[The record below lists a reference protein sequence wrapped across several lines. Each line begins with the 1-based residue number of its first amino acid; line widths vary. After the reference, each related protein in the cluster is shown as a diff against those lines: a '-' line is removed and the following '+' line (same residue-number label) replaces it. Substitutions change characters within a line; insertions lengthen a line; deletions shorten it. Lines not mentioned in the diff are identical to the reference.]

1 MAERC
6 PPIQVNGTTMAPQP
20 HRRFLL
26 PDPYHR
32 ASLTAGG
39 GISWSPSPCPALPC
53 ASGGVWGQSSDC
65 RCCCGDLQPA
75 GGEEGRASGPQVT
88 VSAPSFCFSS
98 GLVFV
103 PSSTS
108 KCEPSSVLTCVLVM
122 SVFQTLSM
130 IPLRL
135 RVRGR
140 PRHRVSSPST
150 WHEAVGFRLWRQQG
164 LVQQTFAREGP

>member
-1 MAERC
+1 MDTVGPRGDECPWNLSLLDFVKEISQMAERC
-6 PPIQVNGTTMAPQP
+6 PHIQVNGTPTAPQP

-53 ASGGVWGQSSDC
+53 AAGGVWGQS

-75 GGEEGRASGPQVT
+75 GGEAGGARGPQVT
-88 VSAPSFCFSS
+88 VSAPSFRFSS

-108 KCEPSSVLTCVLVM
+108 KCEPSPVLTCVLVM
-122 SVFQTLSM
+122 SVFQTLSTT
-130 IPLRL
+130 PLRL
-135 RVRGR
+135 RVRAG
-140 PRHRVSSPST
+140 PSPSVLPQ
-150 WHEAVGFRLWRQQG
+150 HLA
-164 LVQQTFAREGP
+164 